1 MAIIGT
7 ILSTIIR
14 LFTMALIGRLILDYV
29 RMFASSWRPRG
40 IILALAEFIYAV
52 TDPVINFVRKFV
64 PPLRLGPVALD
75 LSFIVIFVAAQLL
88 GQLVAGIF

>member
-88 GQLVAGIF
+88 GQLIAGIF